1 MEILIFAFLCYG
13 ISNIIVFGSIFKGIR
28 FLLKKHNPT
37 FLGALVEC
45 MMCTSFWVG
54 IFVSYFISSPLLL
67 YFPELGQLGLMF
79 WLFTGSLSSGL
90 VWFIHTIQE
99 WFERE

>member
-13 ISNIIVFGSIFKGIR
+13 ISNIIVFGSIFKGLR
-28 FLLKKHNPT
+28 FIFKKYNPG
-37 FLGALVEC
+37 FLGILIEC

-54 IFVSYFISSPLLL
+54 IFVTFFMGSPVIT
-67 YFPELGQLGLMF
+67 YYPELEKLGLIF
-79 WLFTGSLSSGL
+79 WLFMGSLSSGL

-99 WFERE
+99 WFEK